1 MFKYNNTKEKPSMK
15 TNTLGKTGIEVTELC
30 LGALP
35 MGPLQKGMPLEECV
49 KVVETALRKGITF
62 IDTAQMYKTY
72 APIREAIKR
81 TGIRPVLASKS
92 AAPDFEGMQ
101 EAIEE
106 ALEQLDVDYVDIFLL
121 HAVRADTE
129 VFDVRAGAI
138 ECMKEYK
145 SKGKIRAMGISTHN
159 AQVAALTAARQDMD
173 IVFPLINKAGMG
185 ILDGTVQ
192 DMQRAILENHAAGKG
207 IYLMKVLAGGN
218 LVDDYI
224 ASVEFAR
231 SLKGYHSIA
240 IGMVSPEEVDFNVAY
255 FGGIYDPKKIPTVKG
270 YSKRYQVFSSICK
283 GCRACV
289 SACPNFAMEFDE
301 EKKKA
306 CVNVEKCLTCGYCS
320 PVCKEFAIRLV

>member
-1 MFKYNNTKEKPSMK
+1 MK
-15 TNTLGKTGIEVTELC
+15 TNTLGNTGIEVTELC

-35 MGPLQKGMPLEECV
+35 MGPLQKDLPLEECTR
-49 KVVETALRKGITF
+49 VVETAIKRGITF

-81 TGIRPVLASKS
+81 TGIRPVIASKS
-92 AAPDFEGMQ
+92 TASDYEGMR

-106 ALEQLDVDYVDIFLL
+106 ALEQLDVDCVDIFLL
-121 HAVRADTE
+121 HAARADTE

-145 SKGKIRAMGISTHN
+145 SKGRIRAMGISTHN
-159 AQVAALTAARQDMD
+159 AQVVALTAARRDMD
-173 IVFPLINKAGMG
+173 IVFPLINKTGMG

-192 DMQRAILENHAAGKG
+192 DMKKAILESHAAGKG

-218 LVDDYI
+218 LVDNYT
-224 ASVEFAR
+224 ASIEFAR

-255 FGGIYDPKKIPTVKG
+255 FDGNYDPKKIPTVKG
-270 YSKRYQVFSSICK
+270 YSKRYQVFSVICK

-289 SACPNFAMEFDE
+289 AVCPNFAMEFDE

-306 CVNVEKCLTCGYCS
+306 YIKKEKCLTCGYCS

>member
-1 MFKYNNTKEKPSMK
+1 MK
-15 TNTLGKTGIEVTELC
+15 TNTLGNTGIEVTELC

-35 MGPLQKGMPLEECV
+35 MGPLQKDIPLEECV

-81 TGIRPVLASKS
+81 TGIRPVIASKS
-92 AAPDFEGMQ
+92 TASDYEGMR

-106 ALEQLDVDYVDIFLL
+106 ALEQLDVDCVDIFLL
-121 HAVRADTE
+121 HAARADTE

-145 SKGKIRAMGISTHN
+145 SKGRIRAMGISTHN
-159 AQVAALTAARQDMD
+159 AQVVALTAARRDMD
-173 IVFPLINKAGMG
+173 IVFPLINKTGMG

-192 DMQRAILENHAAGKG
+192 DMKKAILESHAAGKG

-231 SLKGYHSIA
+231 SIKGCHSIA
-240 IGMVSPEEVDFNVAY
+240 IGMVSPEEVDFNAAY
-255 FGGIYDPKKIPTVKG
+255 CDGTYDPEKTPTVKG
-270 YSKRYQVFSSICK
+270 YSKQYQVFTNLCK
-283 GCRACV
+283 GCKTCV
-289 SACPNFAMEFDE
+289 AACPNYAIEFDE
-301 EKKKA
+301 ERKIAYINEK
-306 CVNVEKCLTCGYCS
+306 KCLTCGYCN
-320 PVCKEFAIRLV
+320 PVCKEFAIRLI

>member
-1 MFKYNNTKEKPSMK
+1 MK
-15 TNTLGKTGIEVTELC
+15 TNTLGNTGIEVTELC

-35 MGPLQKGMPLEECV
+35 MGPLQKDLPLEECTR
-49 KVVETALRKGITF
+49 VVETAIKRGITF

-81 TGIRPVLASKS
+81 TGIRPVIASKS
-92 AAPDFEGMQ
+92 TASDYEGMR

-106 ALEQLDVDYVDIFLL
+106 ALEQLDVDCVDIFLL
-121 HAVRADTE
+121 HAARADTE

-145 SKGKIRAMGISTHN
+145 SKGRIRAMGISTHN
-159 AQVAALTAARQDMD
+159 AQVVALTAARRDMD
-173 IVFPLINKAGMG
+173 IVFPLINKTGMG

-192 DMQRAILENHAAGKG
+192 DMKKAILESHAAGKG

-218 LVDDYI
+218 LVDNYT
-224 ASVEFAR
+224 ASIEFAR

-255 FGGIYDPKKIPTVKG
+255 FDGNYDPKKIPTVKG
-270 YSKRYQVFSSICK
+270 YSKRYQVFSAICK

-289 SACPNFAMEFDE
+289 AVCPNFAMEFDE

-306 CVNVEKCLTCGYCS
+306 YIKKEKCLTCGYCS